1 MDDKTTGGIF
11 TSGDRDRVRSPE
23 ELDAYI
29 RVIRPGAL
37 ILVIAMTVVVAA
49 LIIWGCTGTMPVTK
63 NANGVMTTIQNRMD
77 NSDKYY
83 GRNYFETV
91 RTVPY
96 NGRCV
101 GGGPKS
107 GD

>member
-1 MDDKTTGGIF
+1 MIWMNPCHKTRGAH
-11 TSGDRDRVRSPE
+11 SGHCNDCRCCGTDH
-23 ELDAYI
+23 
-29 RVIRPGAL
+29 
-37 ILVIAMTVVVAA
+37 M
-49 LIIWGCTGTMPVTK
+49 GCTGTMPVTK